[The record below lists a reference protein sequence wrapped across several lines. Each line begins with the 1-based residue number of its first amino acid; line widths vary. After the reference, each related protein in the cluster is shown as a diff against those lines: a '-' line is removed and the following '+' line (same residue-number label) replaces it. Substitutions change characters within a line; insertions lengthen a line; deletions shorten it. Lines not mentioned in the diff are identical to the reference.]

1 MSQDYELFLENF
13 KEKFGV
19 NTPRIMFLGTYL
31 FGLITLILMITFAPK
46 NTLIIILVSLLP
58 MVIYG
63 IYAFSNIREPNINV
77 IADSAYFLGFLFTIT
92 SISIAL
98 YNLTPG
104 NKDLTDQFY
113 KVIQIFGFALITTI
127 VGLLI
132 KITLVNLKPDF
143 DDFNENVL
151 GNLQESVALFDTE
164 LVNAIERFRE
174 SDNQL
179 TARYKEFAQNKCEY
193 KLKFFIIDPNKFKR
207 SKSSASAILIFN
219 P

>member
-1 MSQDYELFLENF
+1 
-13 KEKFGV
+13 
-19 NTPRIMFLGTYL
+19 
-31 FGLITLILMITFAPK
+31 
-46 NTLIIILVSLLP
+46 

-63 IYAFSNIREPNINV
+63 IYAFYNIGEPNINV

-113 KVIQIFGFALITTI
+113 NVIQIFGFALITTI

-179 TARYKEFAQNKCEY
+179 TARYKEFAQK
-193 KLKFFIIDPNKFKR
+193 IITRGFLSCAP
-207 SKSSASAILIFN
+207 
-219 P
+219 